1 MTEATEAELVAWPEH
16 KRVADLRKGVL
27 RPMHKDRLLDFDE
40 TARTIRLLPPVPFS
54 ASSIRDSGQNRVGRI
69 PMEAA

>member
-16 KRVADLRKGVL
+16 KRVADLRKDVL

-40 TARTIRLLPPVPFS
+40 TARTIRLLPPG
-54 ASSIRDSGQNRVGRI
+54 IK
-69 PMEAA
+69 EAEALLKEHKLAA